1 MSDFVGLY
9 DRFLVVLAAI
19 VAVMLVF
26 ATVIIVVE
34 VTGRYFFNSPLGWA
48 LEVTEYI
55 LLYTTFLG
63 MPWLVR
69 RTQGHVRIDVMV
81 TQFSQRT
88 QAGLEMGVSLVVAVV
103 CAVAAY
109 YAVLTAWD
117 HYVREVLTYGI
128 YPIPKYWVI
137 VPLAVSFVLCTIE
150 FLRKARANLHQWRA
164 TESLDQEQTP

>member
-1 MSDFVGLY
+1 MSDFVGQY
-9 DRFLVVLAAI
+9 DRFLAVLAGI
-19 VAVMLVF
+19 VAVMLLC
-26 ATVIIVVE
+26 AMVIIVVE

-48 LEVTEYI
+48 LEATEYI
-55 LLYTTFLG
+55 LLYATFLG

-81 TQFSQRT
+81 TQFSPRT
-88 QAGLEMGVSLVVAVV
+88 QAGLEMGVSLVIALV
-103 CAVAAY
+103 CAIAAY

-150 FLRKARANLHQWRA
+150 FLRKARSNLHAWRA
-164 TESLDQEQTP
+164 MGPPEQEQSP